1 MGDTFSHADSA
12 ALRSVHHVAGR
23 SLRAGA
29 TLVPMPDTT
38 TSQERRDLLEALTMH
53 RQLLRQTTNGLTDD
67 QARARPTVSELSVG
81 GLIKHVAVTERSWAA
96 FMVDGSGQGSDDE
109 TDWSNPDAAMI
120 EAHRASFH
128 LRDDE
133 SLARVLAD
141 YEAVAAAT
149 DRLVLELP
157 DLDRSFPLPSAPWFP
172 PGATR
177 SVRRTIVHI
186 IAETAQ
192 HAGHADIIR
201 ETIDGA
207 KTMG

>member
-1 MGDTFSHADSA
+1 MTNTPS
-12 ALRSVHHVAGR
+12 RE
-23 SLRAGA
+23 RA
-29 TLVPMPDTT
+29 
-38 TSQERRDLLEALTMH
+38 DLLEALMMH
-53 RQLLRQTTNGLTDD
+53 RQLLRQTAAGLIDE
-67 QARARPTVSELSVG
+67 QARSRSTASELSVG
-81 GLIKHVAVTERSWAA
+81 GIIKHVAVTEKSWAD
-96 FMVDGSGQGSDDE
+96 FMVDGGGAGSDSDI
-109 TDWSNPDAAMI
+109 DWSNPDPAVIAAY
-120 EAHRASFH
+120 EAGFRLLDS
-128 LRDDE
+128 E
-133 SLARVLAD
+133 TLAGVLAD
-141 YEAVAAAT
+141 YAQVAAAT

-157 DLDRSFPLPSAPWFP
+157 DLDRSFPLPPAPWFP

>member
-1 MGDTFSHADSA
+1 MIA
-12 ALRSVHHVAGR
+12 AYQAGF
-23 SLRAGA
+23 
-29 TLVPMPDTT
+29 
-38 TSQERRDLLEALTMH
+38 
-53 RQLLRQTTNGLTDD
+53 QLLD
-67 QARARPTVSELSVG
+67 
-81 GLIKHVAVTERSWAA
+81 TE
-96 FMVDGSGQGSDDE
+96 
-109 TDWSNPDAAMI
+109 T
-120 EAHRASFH
+120 
-128 LRDDE
+128 
-133 SLARVLAD
+133 LAGVLAD
-141 YEAVAAAT
+141 YAQVAAAT

-157 DLDRSFPLPSAPWFP
+157 DLDRSFPLPPAPWFP

>member
-1 MGDTFSHADSA
+1 MIA
-12 ALRSVHHVAGR
+12 AYQAGF
-23 SLRAGA
+23 
-29 TLVPMPDTT
+29 
-38 TSQERRDLLEALTMH
+38 
-53 RQLLRQTTNGLTDD
+53 QLLD
-67 QARARPTVSELSVG
+67 
-81 GLIKHVAVTERSWAA
+81 TE
-96 FMVDGSGQGSDDE
+96 
-109 TDWSNPDAAMI
+109 T
-120 EAHRASFH
+120 
-128 LRDDE
+128 
-133 SLARVLAD
+133 LAGVLAD
-141 YEAVAAAT
+141 YEEVAAAT

-157 DLDRSFPLPSAPWFP
+157 DLDRSFPLPPAPWFP